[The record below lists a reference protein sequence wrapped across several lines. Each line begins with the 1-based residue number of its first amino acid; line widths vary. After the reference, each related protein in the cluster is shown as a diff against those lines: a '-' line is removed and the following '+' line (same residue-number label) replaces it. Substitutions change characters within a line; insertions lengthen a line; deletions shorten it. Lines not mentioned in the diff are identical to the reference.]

1 MIQPSGRLD
10 KRTGLTLT
18 PPVSLTQ
25 GDIREL
31 QLAKG
36 AIAAGLRILARQ
48 WGATLD
54 DITRIHLAGAFGNYI
69 NRQSARRIGL
79 LQVPAERIEPAGN
92 TALLGA
98 KLALFRLN
106 QQDGSYTAL
115 CRQISHVPLNADPE
129 FQEIYVDEMR
139 FPE

>member
-1 MIQPSGRLD
+1 MIQPSGRLNH
-10 KRTGLTLT
+10 GPSLALA

-25 GDIREL
+25 NDLREL

-54 DITRIHLAGAFGNYI
+54 DITRVHLAGAFGNYI

-98 KLALFRLN
+98 KLALFSLN
-106 QQDGSYTAL
+106 EQDGSYVAL
-115 CRQISHVPLNADPE
+115 RRQASHVPLNEDPQ
-129 FQEIYVDEMR
+129 FHEIYVDEMR